1 MGYVRLVGA
10 RYLRSRKKSFISVIT
25 VIAVVGVTLGV
36 AALAVVVSI
45 TTGFQQEF
53 KRKVLGVNAHVLVLK
68 YGTDFSEYPEV
79 MDMSRRIR
87 GVTGTA
93 PFVINEMMILKGNE
107 ISGVLLKGI
116 DPNVVGSVLDLPGH
130 MVSGS
135 LRGLRLPGAHPP
147 APRHEVRPGTR
158 EDPDEPAPPEPPPDA
173 EPGTPTGPLP
183 GIVIGHALATQLG
196 ARIGDHVRVISP
208 MSGLDLALW
217 APGTS
222 TPKARDFRVIGIFNA
237 GFDEYDTRLVYV
249 DLFEAQRFYDQGDV
263 VTGVELKLRDMDQ
276 ARAVAESL
284 RRRLGDGPYQVID
297 WEELNHNLFTALQIQ
312 KLGLSFVLT
321 LVVVVAAFNVVGT
334 LLMVVLDKRREIAI
348 LKAMGARNGGILG
361 IFLLQGTVIGSLGTL
376 FGVGLGLTACLLLR
390 AYGFPLDPGV
400 YLIDHLPVEIDV
412 MDFVYTGI
420 GTLVICFVA
429 TIPPAVWAAHLLPV
443 DGLRHL

>member
-1 MGYVRLVGA
+1 MGYVRLVGG

-79 MDMSRRIR
+79 MDMARRIP

-130 MVSGS
+130 MVKGS

-147 APRHEVRPGTR
+147 APRREIRPGTR
-158 EDPDEPAPPEPPPDA
+158 EDPDEPAPREPEP
-173 EPGTPTGPLP
+173 EPEPESPGRPLP

-196 ARIGDHVRVISP
+196 ARIGDQVRVISP

-249 DLFEAQRFYDQGDV
+249 DLYEAQRFYDQGDV
-263 VTGVELKLRDMDQ
+263 VTGVELKLRDMDL
-276 ARAVAESL
+276 ARGVAESL

-348 LKAMGARNGGILG
+348 LKAMGARNGGILK

-376 FGVGLGLTACLLLR
+376 FGVGLGLAACFLLR

-400 YLIDHLPVEIDV
+400 YLIDHLPVEIDM

-429 TIPPAVWAAHLLPV
+429 TVPPAIWAARLLPV

>member
-1 MGYVRLVGA
+1 MGYVRLVGE

-79 MDMSRRIR
+79 MEAARRIR

-116 DPNVVGSVLDLPGH
+116 DPNVVGTVLDLPGH

-135 LRGLRLPGAHPP
+135 LRGLRLAGAGPP
-147 APRHEVRPGTR
+147 APRHEIRPGSQ
-158 EDPDEPAPPEPPPDA
+158 EDRDEPAPTPAPSPEPASPPD
-173 EPGTPTGPLP
+173 GPLP
-183 GIVIGHALATQLG
+183 GIVIGHALATQLD
-196 ARIGDHVRVISP
+196 AHIGDQVRVISP

-222 TPKARDFRVIGIFNA
+222 TPKARDFRVIGVFNA

-276 ARAVAESL
+276 ARAVADAL

-376 FGVGLGLTACLLLR
+376 FGVGLGLSACLLLR

-400 YLIDHLPVEIDV
+400 YLIDHLPVEIDA

-420 GTLVICFVA
+420 GTLVICFIA
-429 TIPPAVWAAHLLPV
+429 TIPPAIWAAHLLPV

>member
-1 MGYVRLVGA
+1 VPA
-10 RYLRSRKKSFISVIT
+10 S
-25 VIAVVGVTLGV
+25 
-36 AALAVVVSI
+36 
-45 TTGFQQEF
+45 
-53 KRKVLGVNAHVLVLK
+53 
-68 YGTDFSEYPEV
+68 P
-79 MDMSRRIR
+79 
-87 GVTGTA
+87 
-93 PFVINEMMILKGNE
+93 
-107 ISGVLLKGI
+107 
-116 DPNVVGSVLDLPGH
+116 PG
-130 MVSGS
+130 
-135 LRGLRLPGAHPP
+135 
-147 APRHEVRPGTR
+147 
-158 EDPDEPAPPEPPPDA
+158 
-173 EPGTPTGPLP
+173 GPLP

-196 ARIGDHVRVISP
+196 ARIGDQVRVISP

-222 TPKARDFRVIGIFNA
+222 TPKARDFRVIGVFNA

-276 ARAVAESL
+276 ARAVADSL

-348 LKAMGARNGGILG
+348 LKAMGARNGGILR

-376 FGVGLGLTACLLLR
+376 FGVGLGLSACLLLR

-400 YLIDHLPVEIDV
+400 YLIDHLPVEIDA

-420 GTLVICFVA
+420 GTLIICFVA
-429 TIPPAVWAAHLLPV
+429 TVPPAIWAAHLLPV